1 MNSNARPFKFC
12 RHLCRSVRRLPAS
25 KLSVLTILL
34 VGITM
39 PIPALAD
46 RSSSLGSNQLFEDRD
61 DIFVYPGR
69 LLEHSG
75 VISFDMGTSE
85 GAGNGFML
93 FDLGAISLGVAAHRN
108 NTQTFAEGS
117 LLSSQDREEAAG
129 LGGVSGRLNLG
140 PAPAE
145 VIDLMVGFEAAG
157 FDMGLRFGT
166 WTGFVNQEGLVPTGD
181 IDDNG
186 NPVKEKKTR
195 DSHQTGFG
203 LVYGLGSKLRSGWT
217 MDASFGLSQ
226 TSANDNNQFTA
237 TDEEGSE
244 TLFGADLRLLI
255 PMTAQSDMGVFV
267 SGRLASTSGQS
278 KPANTSTVN
287 SAGQD
292 VTFGLGAGPRYRDE
306 DGGQAGLYAM
316 LAVVNNAFDPNTDQ
330 NNDQVRVSG
339 LIIPGV
345 RMAVE
350 WPFKDWLKL
359 RGGLEYR
366 FSTAT
371 VTANGGDDVLGSNE
385 TGFNWSAG
393 FGAHWKRFE
402 LNGTFNHSC
411 LTLQCSGGL
420 MTMVSGAY
428 RFGRLGSRENAG
440 NRRPSQRGVGRDGD
454 RRDRGDRER
463 DAEGLDRNRDR
474 GSEGDRDERRDE
486 DRLPEVDRVDQREEE
501 ERGGRRRMRR

>member
-1 MNSNARPFKFC
+1 M
-12 RHLCRSVRRLPAS
+12 
-25 KLSVLTILL
+25 T
-34 VGITM
+34 T
-39 PIPALAD
+39 
-46 RSSSLGSNQLFEDRD
+46 
-61 DIFVYPGR
+61 
-69 LLEHSG
+69 
-75 VISFDMGTSE
+75 T
-85 GAGNGFML
+85 
-93 FDLGAISLGVAAHRN
+93 
-108 NTQTFAEGS
+108 
-117 LLSSQDREEAAG
+117 
-129 LGGVSGRLNLG
+129 
-140 PAPAE
+140 
-145 VIDLMVGFEAAG
+145 
-157 FDMGLRFGT
+157 
-166 WTGFVNQEGLVPTGD
+166 
-181 IDDNG
+181 
-186 NPVKEKKTR
+186 
-195 DSHQTGFG
+195 
-203 LVYGLGSKLRSGWT
+203 KLRRPTRRVAKLYW
-217 MDASFGLSQ
+217 
-226 TSANDNNQFTA
+226 
-237 TDEEGSE
+237 
-244 TLFGADLRLLI
+244 ADLRLLI

-267 SGRLASTSGQS
+267 SGRLASTSGQ
-278 KPANTSTVN
+278 TE
-287 SAGQD
+287 AGKYVDGEFSGPKD

-385 TGFNWSAG
+385 AGFNWSAG

-428 RFGRLGSRENAG
+428 RFGRLGSREKCRKSPPLPAQL
-440 NRRPSQRGVGRDGD
+440 RERDGD

-463 DAEGLDRNRDR
+463 DAEGLDRDRDR

-486 DRLPEVDRVDQREEE
+486 DRLPEVDRGDQREEE
-501 ERGGRRRMRR
+501 EREDVLGCVVNELTAPSSSG